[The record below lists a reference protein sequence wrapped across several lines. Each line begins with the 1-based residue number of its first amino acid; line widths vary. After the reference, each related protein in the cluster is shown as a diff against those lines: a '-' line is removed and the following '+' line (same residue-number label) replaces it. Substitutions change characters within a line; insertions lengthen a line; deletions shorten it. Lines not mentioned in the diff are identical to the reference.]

1 MRKKTQFLFRI
12 SSFALT
18 LLMLVNMLVV
28 SPLTVNATSSNEAG
42 GNYFVQ
48 KRSYEI
54 AVVFDNSGSMY
65 QNEGWCRAKYAME
78 IFASMLN
85 YDDGDKLKIFPMWES
100 TTDGSTPSS
109 GGSYAAIEINSKE
122 DIDKISNLYTVHP
135 SNTPFAPITEA
146 YDYLKTSSADE
157 KWLIV
162 LTDGAFNEEARGQKA
177 SIDLQNRVS
186 ALASD
191 SIKVQYLGFG
201 NATELVAEES
211 RGFFSKNSS
220 DTSLK
225 DDLIDICNA
234 IFQRSVLPENRLNEK
249 TLTLDLSMKKLIVFA
264 QGSNAKIMSLTDAN
278 GEEVKIT
285 LDSGQRK
292 YSEIRAKG
300 YADAPIDDSLAGQVI
315 TFGACAK
322 GTYTLNYSDA
332 DAIQIFYEPD
342 VDIKVT
348 LTNSDGE
355 VIDPSEGEISAGE
368 YKVSSAIVDSV
379 TGEDVTNA
387 ELMGED
393 VKLTTYVKTSSESE
407 FTEYENGSTISL
419 EPDSSTEVIVEGTYL
434 KDYTLSTKDD
444 PDAFPLPIIVFEPK
458 VDLAVK
464 ADVQQSQAWYQL
476 KDHAEWKPVRVTLSI
491 DGMPLTEEQMAQ
503 TVFEVTIP
511 GDLAYWYEALPGE
524 SAYNV
529 YIGHDESGNYVEP
542 DTGRYNLK
550 ASATYTGEY
559 GVESSAEDSAGFE
572 IQWYSIIWRWLLW
585 LVILG
590 IILFITF
597 LIMSQKVLPR
607 QLAPEKVAFF
617 LKGKNV
623 GGGDVTYDRK
633 GKSLMIKSIPVPS
646 QMDAE
651 CKASFKLYAVDRR
664 WTPSKRR
671 RFGISDISNTS
682 LGVTKVRIDSSS
694 FEKKGSKFVLKGAA
708 DDPIREETQNPII
721 KIETSKSYIECRF
734 TQL

>member
-1 MRKKTQFLFRI
+1 MNKKIQFLFRI

-18 LLMLVNMLVV
+18 LLLMVNMLVV
-28 SPLTVNATSSNEAG
+28 SPLTVNAAASGDASG
-42 GNYFVQ
+42 SYIVQ

-85 YDDGDKLKIFPMWES
+85 YDEGDKLKIFPMWES
-100 TTDGSTPSS
+100 TTDGSTPST
-109 GGSYAAIEINSKE
+109 GGSYSAIEINSKE

-146 YDYLKTSSADE
+146 HDYLKTSSADE

-162 LTDGAFNEEARGQKA
+162 LTDGAFNEEARGQRA
-177 SIDLQNRVS
+177 SIDLQNRLS
-186 ALASD
+186 SLASE

-201 NATELVAEES
+201 KATELVADEAK
-211 RGFFSKNSS
+211 GFWTKSSS

-225 DDLIDICNA
+225 DDLINICNS
-234 IFQRSVLPENRLNEK
+234 IFQRSILPENRLNEK

-264 QGSNAKIMSLTDAN
+264 QGSNAKITSLTDEN
-278 GEEVKIT
+278 GKEVKIT

-292 YSEIRAKG
+292 YSDIKATG
-300 YADAPIDDSLAGQVI
+300 YASAPIDDTLAGQVI
-315 TFGACAK
+315 TFGSCAK
-322 GTYTLNYSDA
+322 GAYTLNYSDA
-332 DAIQIFYEPD
+332 DAIEIFYEPD

-348 LTNSDGE
+348 LTNSDGQ

-368 YKVSSAIVDSV
+368 YTVTSAIVDSV

-393 VKLTTYVKTSSESE
+393 VNLTTYVKNSGESE
-407 FTEYENGSTISL
+407 FTAYENGSTVSL

-434 KDYTLSTKDD
+434 RDYTLSTKDD

-458 VDLAVK
+458 VDLSVK
-464 ADVQQSQAWYQL
+464 ADVLQAQSWYQL
-476 KDHAEWKPVRVTLSI
+476 KNHAEWEPVKVTLNI
-491 DGMPLTEEQMAQ
+491 DGMPLTEEQMEQ
-503 TVFEVTIP
+503 TVFDVTVS
-511 GDLAYWYEALPGE
+511 GGLTYWYEQVPGE
-524 SAYNV
+524 SAYYV
-529 YIGHDESGNYVEP
+529 YIGHDENGNFIEP
-542 DTGRYNLK
+542 DTGRYQLK
-550 ASATYTGEY
+550 ASASYTGEY
-559 GVESSAEDSAGFE
+559 GTESTAQDSVGFE

-590 IILFITF
+590 VIAFIVF

-607 QLAPEKVAFF
+607 QLVPERVAFF
-617 LKGKNV
+617 LKGRNV

-671 RFGISDISNTS
+671 RIGISDISNTS
-682 LGVTKVRIDSSS
+682 MGVTKVRIDSSA
-694 FEKKGSKFVLKGAA
+694 FEKKGGKFVLKGAV
-708 DDPIREETQNPII
+708 DDPIREETQSPII
-721 KIETSKSYIECRF
+721 KIETNKSYIECRF